1 MKITQPSIDLIEFD
15 GLGLIIE
22 WPSGVSYTTQ
32 SAGCGCEHPRI
43 EGVMVPVCDGVG
55 RPVLHSLRQHFR
67 GDWHAMDDK
76 DAEILDG
83 LLRRHDLG
91 FIRTDRSRLNDSREA
106 WVFVTVDED
115 RTPKLL
121 PRIEGFG
128 SRPGVFTWPN
138 SD

>member
-1 MKITQPSIDLIEFD
+1 MKTIQPTIDLIEHE

-32 SAGCGCEHPRI
+32 SAGYGCEHPVI
-43 EGVMVPVCDGVG
+43 EGVMVPISDGVG
-55 RPVLHSLRQHFR
+55 RPVLHSLRQHFC
-67 GDWHAMDDK
+67 GDWHAMDEK

-83 LLRRHDLG
+83 VLRRHDLG
-91 FIRTDRSRLNDSREA
+91 FIRTDRSRLNDSRES

-115 RTPKLL
+115 RAPKLL

-128 SRPGVFTWPN
+128 RCSGVFTWPN